1 MIVVYDS
8 LTGMGKRF
16 ALNISKDAISIKDL
30 DLLQEEC
37 ILITR
42 SFGFGN
48 ISEETKAFL
57 DSNKDMVIGV
67 AVTGNKNWGSLYG
80 NAAKL
85 INQEYGIPI
94 IHIFEGSGFEKDRQV
109 VQNFIDEVKNGTNAK
124 MAVA

>member
-16 ALNISKDAISIKDL
+16 ALSISKDAIDINDI
-30 DLLQEEC
+30 DILQEEC

-48 ISEETKAFL
+48 ISEETKVFL
-57 DSNKDMVIGV
+57 DSNKDMVLGV

-85 INQEYGIPI
+85 INQEYNIPI
-94 IHIFEGSGFEKDRQV
+94 IHVFEGSGFPSDKAKV
-109 VQNFIDEVKNGTNAK
+109 KKFIDEVENGTNT
-124 MAVA
+124 

>member
-16 ALNISKDAISIKDL
+16 ALSISKDAIDINDI
-30 DLLQEEC
+30 DILQEEC

-48 ISEETKAFL
+48 IPEETKVFL
-57 DSNKDMVIGV
+57 DSNKDMVLGV

-94 IHIFEGSGFEKDRQV
+94 IHVFEGSGFEKDRQIV
-109 VQNFIDEVKNGTNAK
+109 REFIDEVKNGTDA
-124 MAVA
+124 

>member
-1 MIVVYDS
+1 MMVVYDS

-16 ALNISKDAISIKDL
+16 ALSISKDAISISDI
-30 DLLQEEC
+30 DILQEEC

-42 SFGFGN
+42 SFGFGH
-48 ISEETKAFL
+48 ISEETKVFL
-57 DSNKDMVIGV
+57 DSNKNMVLGV

-94 IHIFEGSGFEKDRQV
+94 IHIFEGSGFEKDRQIV
-109 VQNFIDEVKNGTNAK
+109 RKFIDEVTNETNA
-124 MAVA
+124 

>member
-85 INQEYGIPI
+85 INQEYGILI

-124 MAVA
+124 MAVT